1 MAGQRS
7 AAARRSGRTCRTSQ
21 WNDWRWQLSHRVND
35 LAEIEQV
42 LNLTDDERAGL
53 SAPDKFRVDIT
64 PYFISLIDPDDPDD
78 PIRRQVIP
86 TGREQQA
93 FTAMM
98 EDSLAEDRHSPVP
111 GLVHRYPDR
120 VLMLVTT
127 QCASYCRY
135 CTRSRIVGDPTQ
147 NFNRRDHEAQL
158 DYLRRTPQ
166 VRDVLISGGDGLT
179 LAPKLFES
187 ILRGLREIPHIEIIR
202 IGSRVP
208 VFLPQRIDDELCEML
223 EKYHPLWINLHFN
236 HPNEITPEVSRAV
249 DKLTRAGLPVGNQ
262 SVLLA
267 GVNDCVHIQR
277 ALVHKLVANR
287 VRPYYLYQ
295 CDLVEGSGH
304 FRTPVGKGLEIMEG
318 LRGHT
323 SGYAVPTYV
332 IDAPGGGG
340 KIPVMPNYLISYSDH
355 KVVLRNYEGYIT
367 TYEEPETYTKHDS
380 ATCAYCQQ
388 ERPEPGQ
395 SGVLGLLEGERMWIE
410 PRGFQEIHTRG
421 NTEAHRLQD
430 PAKWV
435 PFGVGAIEGK
445 ASGGLR
451 VLEPGERP
459 GNGASASATARAR
472 NLDRAR
478 ANRRRQPTASCS
490 RPLDRQNGDPM
501 KSPTPRRIEPLPLLV
516 ALALPLTVG
525 RAGRGGDRVIGP
537 NLVSDVAKA
546 AVQPSELG
554 VRSRLDDPV
563 PVDGC
568 RHVPRLDRAPAVRPR
583 AHGRRGGGSPSSR
596 STLSGHSCSSGA
608 GRSGRRSG
616 RSSCCGSRSPQRSG
630 RRLRSD
636 RQLRHCWCRTS
647 AGPRS
652 RRSSTARSGI
662 STATA
667 ERSRARHG

>member
-1 MAGQRS
+1 MSEQEIRAGAAVQVTAEAPFVNLRDPAQALGADGKPARS
-7 AAARRSGRTCRTSQ
+7 RRAPR
-21 WNDWRWQLSHRVND
+21 WADVPDEKWDDWRWQLSNRVND
-35 LAEIEQV
+35 LEEIEGI
-42 LNLTDDERAGL
+42 LELTDEEREGL

-64 PYFISLIDPDDPDD
+64 PYFLSLIDPKDPND
-78 PIRRQVIP
+78 PLRRQVIP
-86 TGREQQA
+86 LGREAQA
-93 FTAMM
+93 FTGMM

-135 CTRSRIVGDPTQ
+135 CTRSRIVGDASQ
-147 NFNRRDHEAQL
+147 NFNRKEHEAQME
-158 DYLRRTPQ
+158 YLRRTPQ

-179 LAPKLFES
+179 LAPRLLES

-208 VFLPQRIDDELCEML
+208 VFLPQRVDDELCAML

-236 HPNEITPEVSRAV
+236 HPDEITPEVSRAV

-277 ALVHKLVANR
+277 ALVHKLVENR
-287 VRPYYLYQ
+287 IRPYYLYQ

-355 KVVLRNYEGYIT
+355 KVVLRNYEGHIT
-367 TYEEPETYTKHDS
+367 TYEEPPTYQRHDS
-380 ATCAYCQQ
+380 ASCTYCQH

-410 PRGFQEIHTRG
+410 PKGFAEIHSRG
-421 NTEAHRLQD
+421 NIEQHRLQD

-435 PFGVGAIEGK
+435 PYGVGAIEGRSREALSVLGAGD
-445 ASGGLR
+445 ASAAEPNGEKPEYG
-451 VLEPGERP
+451 PGEEPRP
-459 GNGASASATARAR
+459 REGE
-472 NLDRAR
+472 
-478 ANRRRQPTASCS
+478 PTAS
-490 RPLDRQNGDPM
+490 
-501 KSPTPRRIEPLPLLV
+501 
-516 ALALPLTVG
+516 
-525 RAGRGGDRVIGP
+525 
-537 NLVSDVAKA
+537 
-546 AVQPSELG
+546 
-554 VRSRLDDPV
+554 
-563 PVDGC
+563 
-568 RHVPRLDRAPAVRPR
+568 
-583 AHGRRGGGSPSSR
+583 AHGE
-596 STLSGHSCSSGA
+596 L
-608 GRSGRRSG
+608 
-616 RSSCCGSRSPQRSG
+616 
-630 RRLRSD
+630 L
-636 RQLRHCWCRTS
+636 
-647 AGPRS
+647 
-652 RRSSTARSGI
+652 
-662 STATA
+662 
-667 ERSRARHG
+667 